1 MEGTKEGAGP
11 ATSVL
16 PDAGENGGRP
26 SSRPPAAR
34 QTTPGGGMGM
44 PELRERAGGWGGLSP
59 LVRFEIF
66 LGPNFFGGFGYV
78 FSMSEV
84 TVRIGYPQ

>member
-34 QTTPGGGMGM
+34 QTTPDGGMGM
-44 PELRERAGGWGGLSP
+44 PELRERVGWVES
-59 LVRFEIF
+59 
-66 LGPNFFGGFGYV
+66 
-78 FSMSEV
+78 FSSL
-84 TVRIGYPQ
+84 RDFSGA